1 MDRQFY
7 PHFKEFTIAV
17 FLNKKTPAGWPNNR
31 RIENSID
38 IALQRSG
45 IGIGIS
51 DTSMAV
57 SFKDQKGGFTVY
69 SDARRTPG
77 AAVSNT
83 GFLEFMRA
91 KCPDTAGTADSQE
104 PSGQSPA
111 QGWIACF

>member
-51 DTSMAV
+51 DTSKAV

-69 SDARRTPG
+69 SQGGRPGQQYQILVFLNLCGQNARTQLG
-77 AAVSNT
+77 QQT
-83 GFLEFMRA
+83 A
-91 KCPDTAGTADSQE
+91 KSR
-104 PSGQSPA
+104 
-111 QGWIACF
+111 QGNRQRKGG